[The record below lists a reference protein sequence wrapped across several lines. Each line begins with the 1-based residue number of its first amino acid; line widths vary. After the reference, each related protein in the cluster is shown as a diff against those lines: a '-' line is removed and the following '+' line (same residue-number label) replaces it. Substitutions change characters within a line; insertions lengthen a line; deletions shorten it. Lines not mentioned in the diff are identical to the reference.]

1 MDERSNWFW
10 EGRPWE
16 AFKSF
21 AIIFSFVFN
30 FIFLLV
36 LLIVAPLLF
45 PVILHNTVAPIV
57 SGLNESFV
65 MMSSATISQ
74 TISLDTEMPLTTDIP
89 ISAETNVRIIQPV
102 PLSVNATFLLP
113 GGGGTINGTVLLAL
127 PAGTELPVSFNMIVP
142 VSQTV
147 PVKMDVPVQ
156 IRLSE
161 TELGVPFAKLQG
173 LFTPLDE
180 LVTNLPSTNEDLIQR
195 ATGSISGTE

>member
-36 LLIVAPLLF
+36 LLIMGPMIF
-45 PVILHNTVAPIV
+45 PVILNDTVAPIV

-65 MMSSATISQ
+65 MMNSATISQ
-74 TISLDTEMPLTTDIP
+74 TIPLDTEMPLTTEIP
-89 ISAETNVRIIQPV
+89 ISANTNVRIVQDV
-102 PLSVNATFLLP
+102 PLSVNAAFFLP
-113 GGGGTINGTVLLAL
+113 GGGGSINGTVVLSL
-127 PAGTELPVSFNMIVP
+127 PAGTELPVSLNMLVP

-180 LVTNLPSTNEDLIQR
+180 LVTNLPSTNEELIQR
-195 ATGSISGTE
+195 ATGDVEGTE